1 MKALKELTATELG
14 QLRQQVERELAL
26 QRANKLALDLSRGK
40 PSPEQL
46 DLSTELNAPLAN
58 FIAEDGT
65 DTRNYGAP
73 RGIPEARALG
83 GELMN
88 VAADRVLAAGSSSL
102 FLMYQ
107 VAATALQRGLWG
119 DGRCWSRTPQLAGES
134 ATARERAANAS
145 ASAGER
151 AEGAPTTPKML
162 TPVPGYDRHFTICES
177 LGIEM
182 INVAMLDQGPD
193 MAQARRL
200 AAEDASIKGIWCVPK
215 YSNPTGCIYADET
228 VAALAKLPQEAAAD
242 DFVVFW
248 DNAYAVHDF
257 EFPAAPLANLYDLAV
272 AAGTADHVALFSST
286 SKMTYA
292 SGGLG
297 FCGGSDA
304 LLKAL
309 EGTLSVMSIGPDKVT
324 QLRHARFLSGRIEA
338 HMARHAAL
346 LKPKFAIVDSVLEE
360 ELGGLGLAH
369 WTRPK
374 GGYFV
379 SLTTPPGTAARIINQ
394 AADVGLK
401 LTPAG
406 ATFPYGRDPDDSN
419 IRIAPSFAPQNELE
433 AAMRVLA
440 NCVKLVAIDQVDHDP
455 IERSNGG

>member
-1 MKALKELTATELG
+1 MKALEALTATELG
-14 QLRQQVERELAL
+14 QLRQRVERELAL

-46 DLSTELNAPLAN
+46 DLSTELNEPLASL
-58 FIAEDGT
+58 IAEDGT
-65 DTRNYGAP
+65 DARNYGAL

-88 VAADRVLAAGSSSL
+88 VTADRVLAAGNSSL

-107 VAATALQRGLWG
+107 VAATAMQRGLWG
-119 DGRCWSRTPQLAGES
+119 DDRRWS
-134 ATARERAANAS
+134 
-145 ASAGER
+145 R
-151 AEGAPTTPKML
+151 AEGPRML

-182 INVAMLDQGPD
+182 INVAMLDHGPD
-193 MAQARRL
+193 MDQARRL

-215 YSNPTGCIYADET
+215 YANPTGCIYADET
-228 VAALAKLPQEAAAD
+228 VAAMAELPRAAAAD

-272 AAGTADHVALFSST
+272 AAGTAEHMALFSST

-304 LLKAL
+304 LLNAL
-309 EGTLSVMSIGPDKVT
+309 EGTLSLMCIGPDKVT
-324 QLRHARFLSGRIEA
+324 QLRHARFLSGRIEE
-338 HMARHAAL
+338 HMARHAAV
-346 LKPKFAIVDSVLEE
+346 LKPKFAIVEGVLEE
-360 ELGGLGLAH
+360 ELGGLGIAR
-369 WTRPK
+369 WTQPK

-379 SLTTPPGTAARIINQ
+379 SLTTPPGTAAEIVKQ

-406 ATFPYGRDPDDSN
+406 ATFPYGRDPNDDN
-419 IRIAPSFAPQNELE
+419 IRIAPSFASQDELE

-440 NCVKLVAIDQVDHDP
+440 GCVKLVALAHLQR
-455 IERSNGG
+455 ERRNGG

>member
-14 QLRQQVERELAL
+14 QLRQRVERELSL

-46 DLSTELNAPLAN
+46 DLSTELNEPLTSL
-58 FIAEDGT
+58 IAGDGT
-65 DTRNYGAP
+65 DARNYGAL

-88 VAADRVLAAGSSSL
+88 VAADRVLAAGNSSL

-107 VAATALQRGLWG
+107 VAATAMQRGLWG
-119 DGRCWSRTPQLAGES
+119 DDRRWS
-134 ATARERAANAS
+134 
-145 ASAGER
+145 R
-151 AEGAPTTPKML
+151 AEGPRML

-182 INVAMLDQGPD
+182 INVAMLDSGPD
-193 MAQARRL
+193 MDQARRL

-228 VAALAKLPQEAAAD
+228 VAAMAELPQAAAAD
-242 DFVVFW
+242 DFVIFW

-272 AAGTADHVALFSST
+272 AAGTAEHVALFSST

-304 LLKAL
+304 LLSAL
-309 EGTLSVMSIGPDKVT
+309 EGTLSLMCIGPDKVT
-324 QLRHARFLSGRIEA
+324 QLRHARFLSGRIEE
-338 HMARHAAL
+338 HMARHAAI
-346 LKPKFAIVDSVLEE
+346 LKPKFAIVDRVLEE
-360 ELGGLGLAH
+360 ELSGLGIAR

-379 SLTTPPGTAARIINQ
+379 SLTTPPGTAADIVKQ
-394 AADVGLK
+394 AGEVGLK

-406 ATFPYGRDPDDSN
+406 ATFPYGRDPNDDN
-419 IRIAPSFAPQNELE
+419 IRIAPSFAPLNELE
-433 AAMRVLA
+433 AAMRVLTG
-440 NCVKLVAIDQVDHDP
+440 CVKLVAIDSART
-455 IERSNGG
+455 EAE

>member
-1 MKALKELTATELG
+1 MKALKALTATELG
-14 QLRQQVERELAL
+14 QLRQRVERELDL

-46 DLSTELNAPLAN
+46 DLSAELNEPLASL
-58 FIAEDGT
+58 IANDGT
-65 DTRNYGAP
+65 DARNYGAL

-88 VAADRVLAAGSSSL
+88 VAADRVLAAGNSSL

-107 VAATALQRGLWG
+107 VAATAMQRGLWG
-119 DGRCWSRTPQLAGES
+119 DDRRWSRAAG
-134 ATARERAANAS
+134 AR
-145 ASAGER
+145 
-151 AEGAPTTPKML
+151 ML

-182 INVAMLDQGPD
+182 VNVAMLDCGPD
-193 MAQARRL
+193 MDQAQRL

-228 VAALAKLPQEAAAD
+228 VAAMAELPRAAAAD

-257 EFPAAPLANLYDLAV
+257 EFPAAPLANLYDLAE
-272 AAGTADHVALFSST
+272 AAGTAEHVALFSST

-304 LLKAL
+304 LLNAL
-309 EGTLSVMSIGPDKVT
+309 EGTLSLMCIGPDKVA
-324 QLRHARFLSGRIEA
+324 QLRHARFLSGRIEE
-338 HMARHAAL
+338 HMARHAAI
-346 LKPKFAIVDSVLEE
+346 LKPKFAIVDQVLEE
-360 ELGGLGLAH
+360 ELGGLGIAR
-369 WTRPK
+369 WTQPK

-379 SLTTPPGTAARIINQ
+379 SLTTPPGTAADIVKQ
-394 AADVGLK
+394 AGEVGLK

-406 ATFPYGRDPDDSN
+406 ATFPYGRDPNDDD
-419 IRIAPSFAPQNELE
+419 IRIAPSFAPLNELE
-433 AAMRVLA
+433 AAMRVLTG
-440 NCVKLVAIDQVDHDP
+440 CVMLVAI
-455 IERSNGG
+455 ESTRREAE

>member
-1 MKALKELTATELG
+1 MKALEALTATELG

-46 DLSTELNAPLAN
+46 DLSAELNEPLASL
-58 FIAEDGT
+58 IAADGT
-65 DTRNYGAP
+65 DARNYGAL
-73 RGIPEARALG
+73 RGIPEARGLG

-88 VAADRVLAAGSSSL
+88 VAADRVLAAGNSSL

-119 DGRCWSRTPQLAGES
+119 DGRRWSH
-134 ATARERAANAS
+134 
-145 ASAGER
+145 
-151 AEGAPTTPKML
+151 AEGQLPPRML

-182 INVAMLDQGPD
+182 INVAMLEQGPD
-193 MAQARRL
+193 MDQARRL

-215 YSNPTGCIYADET
+215 YANPTGCIYADET
-228 VAALAKLPQEAAAD
+228 VAAMAELPRAAAAD

-272 AAGTADHVALFSST
+272 EAGTAEHVALFSST

-304 LLKAL
+304 LLNAL
-309 EGTLSVMSIGPDKVT
+309 EGTLSLMCIGPDKVT
-324 QLRHARFLSGRIEA
+324 QLRHARFLSGRIEE
-338 HMARHAAL
+338 HMARHAAV
-346 LKPKFAIVDSVLEE
+346 LKPKFAVVESVLEE
-360 ELGGLGLAH
+360 ELGGLGLAR

-379 SLTTPPGTAARIINQ
+379 SLTTPPGTAAAIVKQ
-394 AADVGLK
+394 AAEVGLK

-406 ATFPYGRDPDDSN
+406 ATFPYGRDPNDDN

-440 NCVKLVAIDQVDHDP
+440 GCVKLVALARLQR
-455 IERSNGG
+455 ERPNGG

>member
-1 MKALKELTATELG
+1 MLTATELG
-14 QLRQQVERELAL
+14 QLRQRVERELDL

-46 DLSTELNAPLAN
+46 DLSTELNEPLASL
-58 FIAEDGT
+58 IAEDGT
-65 DTRNYGAP
+65 DTRNYGAL

-88 VAADRVLAAGSSSL
+88 VAADRVLAASNSSL

-107 VAATALQRGLWG
+107 VAATAMQRGLWG
-119 DGRCWSRTPQLAGES
+119 DDRRWLRAPQPI
-134 ATARERAANAS
+134 AS
-145 ASAGER
+145 
-151 AEGAPTTPKML
+151 EGAARPRML
-162 TPVPGYDRHFTICES
+162 APVPGYDRHFTICES

-182 INVAMLDQGPD
+182 VNVPMQDSGPD
-193 MAQARRL
+193 MDQARRL

-215 YSNPTGCIYADET
+215 YANPTGCIYADET
-228 VAALAKLPQEAAAD
+228 VAAMAELPRAAAAD

-272 AAGTADHVALFSST
+272 AAGTAEHVALFSST

-304 LLKAL
+304 LLNAL
-309 EGTLSVMSIGPDKVT
+309 EGTLSLMCIGPDKVT
-324 QLRHARFLSGRIEA
+324 QLRHARFLSGRIEE
-338 HMARHAAL
+338 HMARHAAI
-346 LKPKFAIVDSVLEE
+346 LKPKFAIVDRVLEE
-360 ELGGLGLAH
+360 ELSGLDIAR
-369 WTRPK
+369 WTQPK

-379 SLTTPPGTAARIINQ
+379 SLTTPPGTAADIVKQ
-394 AADVGLK
+394 AGDVGLK

-406 ATFPYGRDPDDSN
+406 ATFPYGRDPNDDN
-419 IRIAPSFAPQNELE
+419 IRIAPSFAPLNELE
-433 AAMRVLA
+433 AAMRVLTG
-440 NCVKLVAIDQVDHDP
+440 CVKLIAITRT
-455 IERSNGG
+455 EAE

>member
-1 MKALKELTATELG
+1 MKALEALTATELG
-14 QLRQQVERELAL
+14 QLRQRVERELAL

-46 DLSTELNAPLAN
+46 DLSTELNEPLASL
-58 FIAEDGT
+58 IAEDGT
-65 DTRNYGAP
+65 DARNYGAL

-88 VAADRVLAAGSSSL
+88 VTADRVLAAGNSSL

-107 VAATALQRGLWG
+107 VAATAMQRGLWG
-119 DGRCWSRTPQLAGES
+119 DDRRWS
-134 ATARERAANAS
+134 
-145 ASAGER
+145 R
-151 AEGAPTTPKML
+151 AEGPRML

-182 INVAMLDQGPD
+182 INVAMLDHGPD
-193 MAQARRL
+193 MDQARRL

-215 YSNPTGCIYADET
+215 YANPTGCIYADET
-228 VAALAKLPQEAAAD
+228 VAAMAELPRAAAAD

-272 AAGTADHVALFSST
+272 EAGTAEHVALFSST

-304 LLKAL
+304 LLNAL
-309 EGTLSVMSIGPDKVT
+309 EGTLSLMCIGPDKVT
-324 QLRHARFLSGRIEA
+324 QLRHARFLSGRIEE
-338 HMARHAAL
+338 HMARHAAV
-346 LKPKFAIVDSVLEE
+346 LKPKFAIVDGVLEE
-360 ELGGLGLAH
+360 ELGGLGIAR

-379 SLTTPPGTAARIINQ
+379 SLTTPAGTAAEIVKQ

-406 ATFPYGRDPDDSN
+406 ATFPYGRDPNDDN

-440 NCVKLVAIDQVDHDP
+440 GCVKLIAIAHLQR
-455 IERSNGG
+455 ERRNGG

>member
-1 MKALKELTATELG
+1 MKALKALTATELG
-14 QLRQQVERELAL
+14 QLRQRVERELDL

-46 DLSTELNAPLAN
+46 DLSAELNEPLASL
-58 FIAEDGT
+58 IANDGT
-65 DTRNYGAP
+65 DARNYGAL

-88 VAADRVLAAGSSSL
+88 VAVDRVLAAGNSSL

-119 DGRCWSRTPQLAGES
+119 DDRRWSRTAG
-134 ATARERAANAS
+134 AR
-145 ASAGER
+145 
-151 AEGAPTTPKML
+151 ML

-182 INVAMLDQGPD
+182 VNVAMLDSGPD
-193 MAQARRL
+193 MDQARRL

-228 VAALAKLPQEAAAD
+228 VAAMAELPRAAAAD

-257 EFPAAPLANLYDLAV
+257 EFPAAPLANLYDLAE
-272 AAGTADHVALFSST
+272 AAGTAEHVALFSST

-304 LLKAL
+304 LLNAL
-309 EGTLSVMSIGPDKVT
+309 EGTLSLMCIGPDKVT
-324 QLRHARFLSGRIEA
+324 QLRHARFLSGRIEE
-338 HMARHAAL
+338 HMARHAAI
-346 LKPKFAIVDSVLEE
+346 LKPKFVIVDRVLEE
-360 ELGGLGLAH
+360 ELGGLGIAR
-369 WTRPK
+369 WTQPK

-379 SLTTPPGTAARIINQ
+379 SLTTPPGTAADIVKQ
-394 AADVGLK
+394 AGEVGLK

-406 ATFPYGRDPDDSN
+406 ATFPYGRDPNDDD
-419 IRIAPSFAPQNELE
+419 IRIAPSFAPLNELE
-433 AAMRVLA
+433 AAMRVLTG
-440 NCVKLVAIDQVDHDP
+440 CVMLVAI
-455 IERSNGG
+455 ESTRREAE

>member
-1 MKALKELTATELG
+1 MKALKALTATELG
-14 QLRQQVERELAL
+14 LLRQRVERELAL
-26 QRANKLALDLSRGK
+26 QGANKLALDLSRGK

-46 DLSTELNAPLAN
+46 DLSTELNDALASL
-58 FIAEDGT
+58 IAEDGT
-65 DTRNYGAP
+65 DARNYGAL

-88 VAADRVLAAGSSSL
+88 LAADRVLAAGNSSL

-119 DGRCWSRTPQLAGES
+119 DERCWS
-134 ATARERAANAS
+134 
-145 ASAGER
+145 R
-151 AEGAPTTPKML
+151 AEGAPPPRML

-182 INVAMLDQGPD
+182 INVTMLDQGPD
-193 MAQARRL
+193 MDQARRL
-200 AAEDASIKGIWCVPK
+200 AAEDASIKGIWCVPR

-228 VAALAKLPQEAAAD
+228 VAAMAQLPQAAAAD

-272 AAGTADHVALFSST
+272 AAGTAEHMALFSST

-304 LLKAL
+304 LLNAL
-309 EGTLSVMSIGPDKVT
+309 EGTLSLMCIGPDKVT
-324 QLRHARFLSGRIEA
+324 QLRHARFLSGRIEE
-338 HMARHAAL
+338 HMARHAAV
-346 LKPKFAIVDSVLEE
+346 LKPKFAIVEGVLEE
-360 ELGGLGLAH
+360 ELGGLGIAR
-369 WTRPK
+369 WTQPK

-379 SLTTPPGTAARIINQ
+379 SLTTPPGTAAEIVKQ

-406 ATFPYGRDPDDSN
+406 ATFPYGRDPNDDN
-419 IRIAPSFAPQNELE
+419 IRIAPSFAPQDELE

-440 NCVKLVAIDQVDHDP
+440 GCVKLVALAHLQR
-455 IERSNGG
+455 ERRNGG

>member
-1 MKALKELTATELG
+1 MKALEALTATELG
-14 QLRQQVERELAL
+14 QLRQRVERELAL

-46 DLSTELNAPLAN
+46 DLSTELNEPLASL
-58 FIAEDGT
+58 IAEDGT
-65 DTRNYGAP
+65 DARNYGAL

-88 VAADRVLAAGSSSL
+88 VAADRVLAAGNSSL

-107 VAATALQRGLWG
+107 VAATALQHGLWG
-119 DGRCWSRTPQLAGES
+119 DDRCWSR
-134 ATARERAANAS
+134 AA
-145 ASAGER
+145 
-151 AEGAPTTPKML
+151 GAPSPRML

-182 INVAMLDQGPD
+182 INVAMLDHGPD
-193 MAQARRL
+193 MDQARRL

-215 YSNPTGCIYADET
+215 YANPTGCIYADET
-228 VAALAKLPQEAAAD
+228 VAAMAELPRAAAAD

-272 AAGTADHVALFSST
+272 EAGTAEHVALFSST

-304 LLKAL
+304 LLNAL
-309 EGTLSVMSIGPDKVT
+309 EGALSLMCIGPDKVT
-324 QLRHARFLSGRIEA
+324 QLRHARFLSGRIEE
-338 HMARHAAL
+338 HMARHAAV
-346 LKPKFAIVDSVLEE
+346 LKPKFAIVDGVLEE
-360 ELGGLGLAH
+360 ELGGLGIAR

-379 SLTTPPGTAARIINQ
+379 SLTTPAGTAAEIVKQ

-406 ATFPYGRDPDDSN
+406 ATFPYGRDPNDDN

-440 NCVKLVAIDQVDHDP
+440 GCVKLIAIAHLQR
-455 IERSNGG
+455 ERRNGG